1 MPLLDKLIEKDVLPD
16 GAIRWG
22 IRRLLKQRLVDER
35 PDSAAE
41 RFAKVDAFAAELRT
55 LPVAIETKAAND
67 QHYEVPAEFYK
78 LCLGPR
84 LKYSSCYYETGT
96 ETIGQAEE
104 TMLTRTCARA
114 ELHDGLEILELG
126 CGWGSLTLWM
136 AEKYPNARITGVS
149 NSASQRAHIEGE
161 CAKRGFKN
169 VRIITCDMNVFAAEA
184 SRYDRVVSVEMFEH
198 MKNWAELM
206 RRIAGWLKP
215 GGKLF
220 FHVFTHKDVA
230 YHFAAKDA
238 TDWMSRHFF
247 TGGIMPSNCLASRFQ
262 ADLKLEA
269 QWEVE
274 GRHYGQT
281 SEHWLE
287 NTDRHREEILRI
299 FAQTYGPDRAK
310 AWLANWR
317 VFFMAC
323 AELWNYQGGTE
334 WMVCHY
340 RFAKRAG

>member
-1 MPLLDKLIEKDVLPD
+1 
-16 GAIRWG
+16 
-22 IRRLLKQRLVDER
+22 
-35 PDSAAE
+35 
-41 RFAKVDAFAAELRT
+41 
-55 LPVAIETKAAND
+55 
-67 QHYEVPAEFYK
+67 
-78 LCLGPR
+78 
-84 LKYSSCYYETGT
+84 
-96 ETIGQAEE
+96 
-104 TMLTRTCARA
+104 
-114 ELHDGLEILELG
+114 
-126 CGWGSLTLWM
+126 
-136 AEKYPNARITGVS
+136 
-149 NSASQRAHIEGE
+149 
-161 CAKRGFKN
+161 
-169 VRIITCDMNVFAAEA
+169 
-184 SRYDRVVSVEMFEH
+184 
-198 MKNWAELM
+198 MKNWGELM

-230 YHFAAKDA
+230 YHFAAKDS

-262 ADLKLEA
+262 EDLRLEA
-269 QWEVE
+269 QWDVE

-281 SEHWLE
+281 SEHWLQ

-299 FAQTYGPDRAK
+299 FAQTYGEDRAK

-323 AELWNYQGGTE
+323 AELWNFRGGAE

>member
-1 MPLLDKLIEKDVLPD
+1 MPLIDSLIEKDILPD

-35 PDSAAE
+35 PDDAAA

-55 LPVAIETKAAND
+55 LPVAIETKAANE
-67 QHYEVPAEFYK
+67 QHYEVPAAFYK

-84 LKYSSCYYETGT
+84 LKYSSCFYEVGN
-96 ETIGQAEE
+96 EGIGEAEE
-104 TMLTRTCARA
+104 VMLAKTCARA
-114 ELHDGLEILELG
+114 ELADGLEILELG

-136 AEKYPNARITGVS
+136 AEKYPHARITGVS

-161 CAKRGFKN
+161 CAKRGFSN
-169 VRIITCDMNVFAAEA
+169 VRIITCDMNIFSAEA

-198 MKNWAELM
+198 MKNWGELM
-206 RRIAGWLKP
+206 RRISGWLKP

-220 FHVFTHKDVA
+220 FHVFTHKDIA
-230 YHFAAKDA
+230 YHFAAKDS

-262 ADLKLEA
+262 DDLKLEQ
-269 QWEVE
+269 QWEVDR
-274 GRHYGQT
+274 RHYGQT

-287 NTDRHREEILRI
+287 NTDRHRAEILKI
-299 FAQTYGPDRAK
+299 FAQTYGPERAK

-323 AELWNYQGGTE
+323 AELWNFRGGAE

>member
-1 MPLLDKLIEKDVLPD
+1 MQEILVILNPAARSERAKKTWKQIESFPHCT
-16 GAIRWG
+16 
-22 IRRLLKQRLVDER
+22 
-35 PDSAAE
+35 
-41 RFAKVDAFAAELRT
+41 LRT
-55 LPVAIETKAAND
+55 TAATGDARALAEQAVGEGFTTIVAAGGDGTVNEVVNGIAGSGVALGILPV
-67 QHYEVPAEFYK
+67 
-78 LCLGPR
+78 
-84 LKYSSCYYETGT
+84 GT
-96 ETIGQAEE
+96 
-104 TMLTRTCARA
+104 
-114 ELHDGLEILELG
+114 
-126 CGWGSLTLWM
+126 
-136 AEKYPNARITGVS
+136 
-149 NSASQRAHIEGE
+149 
-161 CAKRGFKN
+161 
-169 VRIITCDMNVFAAEA
+169 MNVFAAEA